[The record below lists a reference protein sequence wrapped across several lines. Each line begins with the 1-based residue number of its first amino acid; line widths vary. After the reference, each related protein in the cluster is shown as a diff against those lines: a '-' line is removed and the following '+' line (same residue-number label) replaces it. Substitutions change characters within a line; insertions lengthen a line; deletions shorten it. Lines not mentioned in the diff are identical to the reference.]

1 MENFKQIKKEI
12 EKFFQKTKL
21 DIKLEV
27 FNPEDNTVPVKIR
40 TEEPKILIGQN
51 GQTLSEIQRLLK
63 VVLRKNFPEERF
75 FINLDVNNYK
85 EKKVEYLRETAR
97 SMADEVVLTGK
108 EKKLEPMPAYERRII
123 HLELAERGDVTTES
137 AGEEP
142 ERGIVIR
149 PCS

>member
-12 EKFFQKTKL
+12 ERFFQKTKL

-27 FNPEDNTVPVKIR
+27 FNPEDSTIPIKIR
-40 TEEPKILIGQN
+40 TEEPKVLIGQN

-123 HLELAERGDVTTES
+123 HLELAERGNVTTES

-142 ERGIVIR
+142 ERGVIIK
-149 PCS
+149 PS